1 MKTLKMDQMN
11 PIDNENPLYSK
22 CEKAKET
29 GILDLKHSHLTD
41 VPSAVF
47 NLISPAELKE
57 CDLSFNI
64 LFDIPPQLAL
74 KFHLLIYL
82 NISHNSLSM
91 LPTELVNL
99 QALETLNIAGNFF
112 STLPSVVFKLPQL
125 TNFYAQGNLISS
137 FNIKQPIESD
147 RLDLV
152 DLRYNPLNPDFRRLL
167 RQINTT
173 FRLLLSA
180 GDAEDYDFEDDI
192 DFDLL

>member
-1 MKTLKMDQMN
+1 
-11 PIDNENPLYSK
+11 
-22 CEKAKET
+22 
-29 GILDLKHSHLTD
+29 
-41 VPSAVF
+41 
-47 NLISPAELKE
+47 
-57 CDLSFNI
+57 
-64 LFDIPPQLAL
+64 
-74 KFHLLIYL
+74 
-82 NISHNSLSM
+82 M